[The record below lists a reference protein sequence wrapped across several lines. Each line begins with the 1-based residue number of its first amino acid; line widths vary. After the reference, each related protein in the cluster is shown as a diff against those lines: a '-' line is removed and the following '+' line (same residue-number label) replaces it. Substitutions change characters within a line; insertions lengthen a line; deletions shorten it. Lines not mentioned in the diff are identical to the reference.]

1 MKKFLKK
8 AVVFTFFSVLAVVI
22 GTIAIYNAVENA
34 GMKKIA
40 DTDSVK
46 KAQCIIV
53 PGAGII
59 RGRPSLTL
67 ARRLDKA
74 LELYDSGVSDKIIV
88 SGDHGKKDY
97 DEVNAMRD
105 YLCERGVPIENVFMD
120 HAGFSTYDTIYR
132 AREIFV
138 VESAVIFTQKLHLM
152 RALYIAEK
160 LGLECEGV
168 IAPEANAE
176 QKRIQ
181 TIREYPARVK
191 AFLDCCILKSKP
203 KYLGDE
209 IPVSGNGLVT
219 EG

>member
-8 AVVFTFFSVLAVVI
+8 AVIFTFFSVLAVVI

-132 AREIFV
+132 AKEIFL
-138 VESAVIFTQKLHLM
+138 VESAVVVTQKLHLV

-168 IAPEANAE
+168 IAMDATVASTRV
-176 QKRIQ
+176 QML
-181 TIREYPARVK
+181 REYPARVK

-203 KYLGDE
+203 KYLGEE
-209 IPVSGNGLVT
+209 IPVSGSGIVT